1 MVANLVSTLNPEP
14 PLMALNALIV
24 GGGAKHTHETCFKLH
39 GYPDW
44 WHELQARKHRDGN
57 GGNIGQ
63 AVVAIVEPH
72 LSLIPAA
79 KSNGGNT
86 GQAAVAAADPHSGN
100 ALLGSNQEA
109 NCNDWILDSGATD
122 HMTFDV
128 TDFSQQSPPR
138 QTSIANANGDISS
151 VPGPGIV
158 MISLALSLSHTLLVP
173 SLSHKLLFVSQIT
186 KALNCVVLI
195 YPMFCLIQDILTKE
209 IIGRGTEMGGLY

>member
-1 MVANLVSTLNPEP
+1 MITGVDDLPGAGLASKSLKHSSHSLSFHGGKSGSNSKSRATSD
-14 PLMALNALIV
+14 
-24 GGGAKHTHETCFKLH
+24 GTKCSHYGGAKHTHETCFKLH

-44 WHELQARKHRDGN
+44 WHELQARKCRDGN

-63 AVVAIVEPH
+63 ATMAITEPY
-72 LSLIPAA
+72 LSLIQAA
-79 KSNGGNT
+79 KTSGDNI
-86 GQAAVAAADPHSGN
+86 GQAAVAAADPHSSN

-109 NCNDWILDSGATD
+109 SCNDWILDFGATN

-173 SLSHKLLFVSQIT
+173 SLSH
-186 KALNCVVLI
+186 
-195 YPMFCLIQDILTKE
+195 
-209 IIGRGTEMGGLY
+209 